1 MASSNLA
8 VQIRLELQTAQG
20 ETALKRFQ
28 SAVDAA
34 LAKLRSPKD
43 VGIIKQLAAE
53 VEAGKRKLDEIPAQ
67 WRKDVELITRA
78 SRGARLLDEVGIQ
91 QSHAQIQQSI
101 QRLRQDF
108 AALKSSGVL
117 SQAELAQAA
126 ARTRQRM
133 LELAEGLNGARSA
146 MQGLGNAFAT
156 VQRAFAALAALS
168 AGSQL
173 FKVSDEMALLRARL
187 SLVEGGT
194 QRAGERLQ
202 QLFDVAKRGQADV
215 AAIGESY
222 AKFAATLRGI
232 GRSGDDALR
241 LTEALTLALRVSGA
255 GAQQTSAV
263 MLQLGQ
269 ALQRGKL
276 SGDEFASVAE
286 NGGKVLDY
294 LAEALGVSRGELLRM
309 AQAGELT
316 TDKVLRLSDALDRI
330 RKDAESLP
338 QTVGGAAQNVSN
350 AFKRW
355 VSDAESVGA
364 AGRAV
369 IAVFNFVAENFNAVV
384 NGALVVGL
392 GLLISRVASFV
403 NALRALWPVLQVIV
417 ASGFNPWA
425 IAIGGAAVAVG
436 VFWDD
441 IKRLWSTLSDT
452 EPLARAKRAV
462 EDLSATLGQLQG
474 AAQTA
479 AQQLQQS
486 IADETEKAKDTIK
499 GLQDAYGQF
508 VSATQELMQ
517 RRVAAIED
525 SYAQQQRAA
534 QQAAQSEAQSIASGV
549 QAVVDA
555 EGQKLAAI
563 AESQRQMEAGWQRAY
578 GAAIELA
585 RASKQD
591 VEAIEREGLEAR
603 IALYSQIED
612 AYRATVDRLIA
623 EEQRHLDA
631 VRRAEEER
639 SNLRLSTED
648 RIRELARRGMDE
660 QAAYQDRLLQVE
672 EKQAAARAALQQG
685 NFELAKKLAEEA
697 MRLAERSA
705 SAAGKGIE
713 QQEAA
718 AKAIAEIKESAAI
731 ADQALQALGAA
742 HQQAAQQA
750 AAGAQEASAA
760 LQRVADEVTRLK
772 AQLQE
777 GATLQVQVKADDAQA
792 AIERIRALLQAQE
805 IVMSLKANADEALAA
820 LEQLKK
826 DVTNTELTALVRAKT
841 DAALQDIEQL
851 QQVVEGA
858 DIQLGV
864 SFEQARK
871 GLLDFRQQ
879 TEDLLAKPTSSQHTV
894 KPDAS
899 QVYAVLE
906 DIKKPTSSTHTI
918 YVRRVEARASG
929 GLIGEGTRGPAAP
942 GRAIAAFASGG
953 PVGGFPLMRAGRVPG
968 VGNGDTVPRTLQA
981 GSFVLR
987 KAAVQHYGARLGDV
1001 LRRLVPGFASG
1012 GMVDPQDYA
1021 TNNPTVRR
1029 LLDAIREAERIAAMY
1044 EAEAEEL
1051 QIQFQ
1056 KEVRAMK
1063 GRRFQSLAEYNVAIT
1078 RQDALRDRADDAQL
1092 QAKEQRTL
1100 IKRWLAEL
1108 EKYRIRRYASGGAA
1122 SDTVPAMLTPGEYV
1136 VRRDVVARLGTGF
1149 FDALNQMR
1157 LPRRALD
1164 ALLQRAWLPVRGFA
1178 SGGLVQEADRVA
1190 FSTRPAPSAPVAASE
1205 PAIAA
1210 RAPTASLTVHVHG
1223 VSDPER
1229 LARQIEPHLQQLIR
1243 LKAA

>member
-101 QRLRQDF
+101 QRLQQDF

-117 SQAELAQAA
+117 SQAELSQAA

-146 MQGLGNAFAT
+146 MQGVGNAFAA

-255 GAQQTSAV
+255 GAQETSAV

-309 AQAGELT
+309 AQTGELT
-316 TDKVLRLSDALDRI
+316 TDKVLKLGDALDKI

-338 QTVGGAAQNVSN
+338 QTVGGAVQNVSN

-355 VSDAESVGA
+355 VSDAESVGV

-369 IAVFNFVAENFNAVV
+369 IAVFNFVADNLNAIINGVFV
-384 NGALVVGL
+384 AAAGVLLAKLSAIITWVRAVGLVAAVTAGALGPL
-392 GLLISRVASFV
+392 
-403 NALRALWPVLQVIV
+403 
-417 ASGFNPWA
+417 A

-436 VFWDD
+436 VFGDD
-441 IKRLWSTLSDT
+441 IKRLWSTLSGT

-486 IADETEKAKDTIK
+486 IADEIEKAKDTIK

-879 TEDLLAKPTSSQHTV
+879 TEGLLAKPTSSQHTV

-1012 GMVDPQDYA
+1012 GAVDPQDYA

-1051 QIQFQ
+1051 QIQVQ

-1063 GRRFQSLAEYNVAIT
+1063 GRRFQSLAEYNAVIT

-1210 RAPTASLTVHVHG
+1210 RAPTANLTVHVHG